1 MAHMVQKYAQRVL
14 VGKPDVKRPLG
25 RLRNRWENK
34 MFKNLKE
41 ILRRAETGFT

>member
-1 MAHMVQKYAQRVL
+1 VRKPE
-14 VGKPDVKRPLG
+14 GKRSHG

-41 ILRRAETGFT
+41 IVRRAKAAFT